1 MPQPSVFSSTYSSW
15 MTTRWPSVVICT
27 STSRPSTPAS
37 TASLKASIV
46 FSGWVPMAA
55 LCAYILVMVLHTPF
69 ELKKEDKHSHAQPH
83 LYHCP
88 PVQLRLYVPNDFYIQ
103 PAFSYFSYLLVIPL
117 VMLATTAA

>member
-46 FSGWVPMAA
+46 FSGWVPMAP
-55 LCAYILVMVLHTPF
+55 LCAYILVIVLHTRF
-69 ELKKEDKHSHAQPH
+69 ELKKEDKHSHAHPH
-83 LYHCP
+83 SYHYP
-88 PVQLRLYVPNDFYIQ
+88 PLQLQLDRKSTRLNSSHVAISYVVF
-103 PAFSYFSYLLVIPL
+103 
-117 VMLATTAA
+117 